1 MPIVHA
7 FECGPVA
14 TMSYLVCDPTSAGA
28 YVVDTPYGCTEPV
41 LVEAKRQGCTITDI
55 LLTHT
60 HWDHTADCAA
70 LAAATGARVVVHIA
84 DQHRLTDPMAHT
96 IWPLPFTIP
105 PVLNTATVDGSS
117 GIIEVGGGQAPLR
130 FIHTP
135 GHTEGGICFVDD
147 ASRYCFAGDTLFQ
160 GSVGRVDLPGGSGT
174 TLLESIR
181 TRLFELPDDMIVF
194 PGHGPTT
201 TIGDERRDNPYVGEN
216 AE

>member
-14 TMSYLVCDPTSAGA
+14 TMSYLVCDPSSASA
-28 YVVDTPYGCTEPV
+28 YVVDAPYGCTEPV
-41 LVEAKRQGCTITDI
+41 LDEAQRQGCTITDI

-84 DQHRLTDPMAHT
+84 DQYRLTDPMAHT

-105 PVLNTATVDGSS
+105 PVLNATTVDGEQ

-147 ASRYCFAGDTLFQ
+147 PSRYLFAGDTLFQ
-160 GSVGRVDLPGGSGT
+160 GSVGRVDLPGGSGA

-181 TRLFELPDDMIVF
+181 TRLFGLPDDMIVF

-201 TIGDERRDNPYVGEN
+201 TIGNERRDNPFVGEN

>member
-14 TMSYLVCDPTSAGA
+14 TMCYLVCNPALAHA
-28 YVVDTPYGCTEPV
+28 YVVDAPFGCTQPV
-41 LVEAKRQGCTITDI
+41 LEEAERQGCTVTDI

-60 HWDHTADCAA
+60 HWDHTADCSA
-70 LAAATGARVVVHIA
+70 LAAATGARVVVHAA
-84 DQHRLTDPMAHT
+84 DHFRLIDPMAHT
-96 IWPLPFTIP
+96 IWPLPFTIT
-105 PVLNTATVDGSS
+105 PVLNAFSLDGVH
-117 GIIEVGGGQAPLR
+117 GVLELGGGQAPLR

-147 ASRYCFAGDTLFQ
+147 ASRYVFAGDTLFQ
-160 GSVGRVDLPGGSGT
+160 GSVGRVDLPGGDAA
-174 TLLESIR
+174 TLLEAIR
-181 TRLFELPDDMIVF
+181 TRLFALPDDMIVF

-201 TIGDERRDNPYVGEN
+201 TIGDERRANPYVGKN